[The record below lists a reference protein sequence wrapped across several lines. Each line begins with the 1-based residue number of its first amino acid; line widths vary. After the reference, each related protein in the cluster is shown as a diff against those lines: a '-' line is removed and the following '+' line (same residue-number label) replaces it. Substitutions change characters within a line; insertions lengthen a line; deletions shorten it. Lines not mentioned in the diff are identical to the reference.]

1 MQYVKLGTTGLDI
14 SRLCLGCMTFG
25 EPDAGTHPW
34 TLGEEASRPII
45 RHAVEQGINFFDTA
59 NSYSAGTSEVILG
72 KLLKEFTRRDET
84 VIATKVF
91 YPANMWQGA
100 SRPNEQG
107 LSRKAIMTSIDASL
121 SRLGT
126 DYVDLYQ
133 IHRWDYTTPI
143 EETMEALNDVVR
155 AGKARYIG
163 ASSMY
168 AWQFAKAQQVAAS
181 NGWSRFVSMQNFL
194 NLLYRE
200 EEREMIPLC
209 LDQGVG
215 LMPWSPMARG
225 RLTRPNGQQTE
236 RTRTDL
242 SGQSFF
248 KNTEEQDGRV
258 IDVVEQIALERDVPM
273 AQVALAWVL
282 GKQGVSSPIVGASKP
297 AHLDDALAAIDLHL
311 TAEETARLEAP
322 YVPHAV
328 TGFK

>member
-1 MQYVKLGTTGLDI
+1 MQYVKLGNTGLDI

-34 TLGEEASRPII
+34 TLGEAASRPII

-59 NSYSAGTSEVILG
+59 NSYSAGTSETIVG
-72 KLLKEFTRRDET
+72 KLLKEFTHREET

-91 YPANMWQGA
+91 FPANMWEGA

-107 LSRKAIMTSIDASL
+107 LSRKAIMASIDASL
-121 SRLGT
+121 TRLGT

-133 IHRWDYTTPI
+133 IHRWDYHTPI
-143 EETMEALNDVVR
+143 EETMEALHDVVK

-181 NGWSRFVSMQNFL
+181 NGWSRFVSMQNYL
-194 NLLYRE
+194 NLIYRE

-225 RLTRPNGQQTE
+225 RLTRPHGQQTA
-236 RTRTDL
+236 RTRSDV
-242 SGQSFF
+242 SGHSFYE
-248 KNTEEQDGRV
+248 KTEVEDGRV
-258 IDVVEQIALERDVPM
+258 IDVVEQIAGERGVPM

-282 GKQGVSSPIVGASKP
+282 GKTGVSAPIVGASKP
-297 AHLDDALAAIDLHL
+297 AHLDDALGALSL
-311 TAEETARLEAP
+311 QLSEAEVARLQAP

>member
-1 MQYVKLGTTGLDI
+1 MQYVKLGSTGLDI

-34 TLGEEASRPII
+34 TLGEDASRPII

-59 NSYSAGTSEVILG
+59 NSYSAGTSEIIVG
-72 KLLKEFTRRDET
+72 KLLKEFTRREEA

-91 YPANMWQGA
+91 FPANMWQGT

-107 LSRKAIMTSIDASL
+107 LSRKAIMASIDASL
-121 SRLGT
+121 ARLGT

-133 IHRWDYTTPI
+133 IHRWDYHTPI
-143 EETMEALNDVVR
+143 EETMEALHDVVK

-181 NGWSRFVSMQNFL
+181 NGWSRFVSMQNYL
-194 NLLYRE
+194 NLIYRV

-225 RLTRPNGQQTE
+225 RLTRPHGQQTE

-242 SGQSFF
+242 SGQSFYE
-248 KNTEEQDGRV
+248 NTEAEDGRV
-258 IDVVEQIALERDVPM
+258 IDVVEQIAGERGVPM

-282 GKQGVSSPIVGASKP
+282 GKTGVSAPIVGASKP
-297 AHLDDALAAIDLHL
+297 AHLDDALGALSLQLSED
-311 TAEETARLEAP
+311 EVARLQAP